1 MGSQHSTT
9 DKRSVA
15 FLLCFGEGCLSK
27 LKMEKRT
34 SLENQTPISN
44 ENDVI
49 IENNESVSISSVSVP
64 STSKSS
70 HTETNILQTNYT
82 EETNPQE
89 LQNIIKHL
97 IGKIEK
103 SLNKNLS
110 SIVFNK
116 DLEIAQLK
124 SKIDLF
130 EKVNCEQQ
138 MKFEEEIRNKST
150 EIENLKETLMIEKEQ
165 ANKAKEN
172 FNLVQIDNKSLI
184 EKTNHLQSSYES
196 LLEKTNDLQTEIKT
210 LIEQKNDLQSENKS
224 LNEQINFFKI
234 NKKFLIEK
242 TKKLRSEKESLIE
255 KTNSL
260 QSDNN
265 SLTEMVKCL
274 QQNVSTYQN
283 IRTYQKNI
291 KSETLSEIVKEVNE
305 AYQSLKEA
313 HNNLVIKESSSSS
326 SSSSSLKRKNT
337 GECSPTAKH
346 SKISENGNAVTTPSL
361 RIKDISTLIYTE
373 EFVVPEITDDDID
386 GFDEEAESKID
397 DDLYHLKKEIRQI
410 IKYYLNQK
418 SIKLSKKEFNVLA
431 YEFTESVKNNYLES
445 HNSYKDIMVNDESK
459 SKIIYKI
466 KLYIKIQHVVQL
478 TLSSFS
484 NIVAEKFS
492 REFYQKIR
500 DNMVEGTTTDED
512 KSKTLTKDFLQQIS
526 DSIKAQLECE

>member
-1 MGSQHSTT
+1 
-9 DKRSVA
+9 
-15 FLLCFGEGCLSK
+15 
-27 LKMEKRT
+27 MEKRT
-34 SLENQTPISN
+34 SLENHTLILN
-44 ENDVI
+44 E
-49 IENNESVSISSVSVP
+49 NESVSISSVSVP

-103 SLNKNLS
+103 SLNKNIS
-110 SIVFNK
+110 SMIFNR

-124 SKIDLF
+124 SKIDFF
-130 EKVNCEQQ
+130 EKVNCEQK
-138 MKFEEEIRNKST
+138 MKFEEEIKSKKV
-150 EIENLKETLMIEKEQ
+150 EIENLKETLMIEREKT
-165 ANKAKEN
+165 NKAKEN

-184 EKTNHLQSSYES
+184 EKINHLQSSYES

-234 NKKFLIEK
+234 NKKFLTEK

-274 QQNVSTYQN
+274 QQNISTYQN

-326 SSSSSLKRKNT
+326 SSSLKRKNT

-361 RIKDISTLIYTE
+361 RIKDISTLTYTE

-418 SIKLSKKEFNVLA
+418 SVKLSKKEFNVLA
-431 YEFTESVKNNYLES
+431 YEFTESVKNHYLES

-466 KLYIKIQHVVQL
+466 KLYIKIQHVVKK
-478 TLSSFS
+478 TLGSFS
-484 NIVAEKFS
+484 NIVANSDEFKSQTEKFS

-500 DNMVEGTTTDED
+500 ETYDTIKPNMVEGTTVDED